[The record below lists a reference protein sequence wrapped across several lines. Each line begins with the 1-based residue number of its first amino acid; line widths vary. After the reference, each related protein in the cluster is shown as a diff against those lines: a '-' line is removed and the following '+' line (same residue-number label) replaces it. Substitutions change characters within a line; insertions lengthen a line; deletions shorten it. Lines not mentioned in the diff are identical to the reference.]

1 MELYHLHLKG
11 IRDDKWKEKKEI
23 IIDKNFTN
31 RLGNKVNNFNDCT
44 VNNEL
49 RHIIN
54 EINTCFRDYGYQ
66 TFSKMPLY
74 LVFDHLIYIMEKEN
88 KKITPELQLTIFKEL
103 RNMTFQAAIA
113 KRELAMENFR
123 KDNKQELP
131 SRLHCLYATTENGIK
146 YWKNNIVDGELEVFR
161 IDTLSEPF
169 ITSETFIPDEDS
181 TYEQMYNGA
190 FRYWNPKLKN
200 MPEDT
205 FEYLVQGKVKIL
217 EKVDEIRRN

>member
-31 RLGNKVNNFNDCT
+31 RLGNKINDFNDCT
-44 VNNEL
+44 SNKGLDRISN
-49 RHIIN
+49 IIN
-54 EINTCFRDYGYQ
+54 FGMQQNGYAPLC
-66 TFSKMPLY
+66 KMPLY
-74 LVFDHLIYIMEKEN
+74 GIMDCSSELKLSCDEQ
-88 KKITPELQLTIFKEL
+88 KILLQEL
-103 RNMTFQAAIA
+103 RNLAFQAAIF
-113 KRELAMENFR
+113 KREMAIENFR

-131 SRLHCLYATTENGIK
+131 SRLHCLYATTENGIN
-146 YWKNNIVDGELEVFR
+146 YWRENLIDGDLEVFR
-161 IDTLSEPF
+161 IGALSEPF
-169 ITSETFIPDEDS
+169 ITSEIFIPSEDCN
-181 TYEQMYNGA
+181 YDQMYNGA

-200 MPEDT
+200 MQEDT